1 MKTLTQKINRVFI
14 LFSILAAGAM
24 SAQAIDAKSS
34 KVVVNGTSP
43 MHDWN
48 MTSTSA
54 TFTATAN
61 DNTLT
66 NVRFSVAAKSLKS
79 TKGSMMDNKAYKA
92 LNAEKA
98 PNIVFAAASLPV
110 GKSNV
115 AGKLTIAG
123 VTKNVSIAVN
133 VVKNGNS
140 YTIAASESLKMS
152 DYGMETPGFL
162 GVHTGDAVTVNATVV
177 AN

>member
-1 MKTLTQKINRVFI
+1 MISNLRRVLPLLM
-14 LFSILAAGAM
+14 LFATGLM
-24 SAQAIDAKSS
+24 CAQAINAKSS
-34 KVVVNGTSP
+34 KVVVSGTSP
-43 MHDWN
+43 MHDWT

-54 TFTATAN
+54 SFTGTAAEN
-61 DNTLT
+61 ALT
-66 NVRFSVAAKSLKS
+66 NVKFSVAAKSLKS

-92 LNAEKA
+92 LLADKN
-98 PNIVFAAASLPV
+98 PNIVFTAASLPL

-123 VTKNVSIAVN
+123 VTKNVSVN
-133 VVKNGNS
+133 VNVAKNGGS
-140 YTIAASESLKMS
+140 YTITASESLKMS

-162 GVHTGDAVTVNATVV
+162 GVHTGDAVTINASVV